1 LVLIL
6 FCKGGTTMN
15 NQTWLLYLGWSL
27 AAGVAA
33 FSISLRFSGW
43 QRLSRRRYG
52 IPYIGLSG
60 LFLYAFAVWSEV
72 DLNRL
77 FLNNWYWGL
86 AAALLLGAWMVKNIL
101 SQPAS
106 TRTTGFTLLFDL
118 LWLGMAYGLM
128 DALLLS
134 VLPVLATWQAFALL
148 GWTSI
153 WLGKIIVGLLAV
165 AASIAV
171 TVAYHLGY
179 TEYRGGKVFG
189 PVIGNTTMTLGCLL
203 TGNPLASI
211 LSHIIMRIAGVL
223 RGPASVIQ
231 FPPHY

>member
-1 LVLIL
+1 
-6 FCKGGTTMN
+6 M
-15 NQTWLLYLGWSL
+15 
-27 AAGVAA
+27 
-33 FSISLRFSGW
+33 
-43 QRLSRRRYG
+43 
-52 IPYIGLSG
+52 PYVGLSG
-60 LFLYAFAVWSEV
+60 LFLYAFAVGSEV
-72 DLNRL
+72 D
-77 FLNNWYWGL
+77 F
-86 AAALLLGAWMVKNIL
+86 
-101 SQPAS
+101 
-106 TRTTGFTLLFDL
+106 
-118 LWLGMAYGLM
+118 YGLT

-179 TEYRGGKVFG
+179 AEYRPGKVFRT
-189 PVIGNTTMTLGCLL
+189 VIGNTTMTLGYLL

-211 LSHIIMRIAGVL
+211 LSHIIMHIAGVL

-231 FPPHY
+231 LPPHY